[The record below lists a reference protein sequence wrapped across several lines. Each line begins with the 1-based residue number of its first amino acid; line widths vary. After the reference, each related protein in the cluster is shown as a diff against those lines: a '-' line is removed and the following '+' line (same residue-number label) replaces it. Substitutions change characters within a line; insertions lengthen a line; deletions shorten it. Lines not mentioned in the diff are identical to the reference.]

1 MDDGRAELPDHSK
14 RLLRTVEVVV
24 PHCARAACQRA
35 HALPPCAR
43 HATRLTPRLPSPCG
57 AAGAILGEA
66 RLLASGYLEAR
77 SLARKLALAY
87 KLRAEQ
93 LSPHYGMS
101 ALMAIKLPK
110 PDMHMQE
117 APRTE
122 EAVRPRTRRRDAA
135 PPHRHHHHRHAA
147 AVSPPHCHAAPPPRH
162 PTTTPRR
169 CCRRLT
175 PARSA
180 LAPCGATI
188 APPHA
193 ST

>member
-135 PPHRHHHHRHAA
+135 PP
-147 AVSPPHCHAAPPPRH
+147 SPPPRRRGVAAPLPRRPTATPPHHHAAPLLPPPYPGSER
-162 PTTTPRR
+162 
-169 CCRRLT
+169 
-175 PARSA
+175 AGSV
-180 LAPCGATI
+180 CGATI